1 MKTQEFINKVF
12 ELDIFPDNAYFS
24 INKKYLALQEPTLCF
39 DCDNGIYLEIGMKQ
53 RNNSSVYTDK
63 FDKDVPKEKIKEL
76 CDLVK
81 QYARTP
87 IKAR

>member
-12 ELDIFPDNAYFS
+12 ELDIFPYYVYFV
-24 INKKYLALQEPTLCF
+24 IDKEDLTLNESTACF
-39 DCDNGIYLEIGMKQ
+39 DCDSGIYLEISMKQ

-76 CDLVK
+76 CNLVK